1 MVRSRSA
8 ENLDETGDDVAR
20 IAGVDIG
27 GTNITAALVAD
38 DHSVGDRLKVATP
51 TDGPESVVAAIR
63 DLLGQFDDRVDAI
76 GAGMPGPVND
86 GVVST
91 PPNLVNWPERYDVGS
106 ALGEALEMPVALGND
121 VNVAVL
127 GEWVAG
133 AGQGSRHVLGVWLG
147 TGVGGGLVLDGRPYT
162 GPTGAAGEFGHMIV
176 RAGGAQCGC
185 GRRGCIEA
193 YAGRAS
199 MELFVERAV
208 ASGSFETSLYDIR
221 DDKGKDRLTSSV
233 WAKALAKGDE
243 LTTRL
248 FDDAVQAVA
257 IGVAAVVNL
266 LDVDRVV
273 VGGGLAEKLGQ
284 DLADRIRDEAAQY
297 TFLSSEGRDYVVAE
311 LEDDSGIVGAASL
324 GRAALLLG

>member
-1 MVRSRSA
+1 M
-8 ENLDETGDDVAR
+8 AR

-27 GTNITAALVAD
+27 GTNITAALVDD
-38 DHSVGDRLKVATP
+38 DHSVGERVKAATP
-51 TDGPESVVAAIR
+51 TEGPEAVVAAVT
-63 DLLGQFDDRVDAI
+63 DLLGQLDHPADAV
-76 GAGMPGPVND
+76 GAGMPGPINS

-91 PPNLVNWPERYDVGS
+91 PPNLVNWPESWDAEA
-106 ALGEALEMPVALGND
+106 ALVDAMGVPVAIGND

-133 AGQGSRHVLGVWLG
+133 AGKGSRHVLGVWMG
-147 TGVGGGLVLDGRPYT
+147 TGVGGGLVLDGRPYS
-162 GPTGAAGEFGHMIV
+162 GATGAAGEFGHMIV

-193 YAGRAS
+193 YAGRAN

-233 WAKALAKGDE
+233 WAKALEQGDE
-243 LTTRL
+243 LTTSL
-248 FDDAVQAVA
+248 FADAVEAVA
-257 IGVAAVVNL
+257 IGVASVVNL
-266 LDVDRVV
+266 IDIDRVV
-273 VGGGLAEKLGQ
+273 IGGGLAEKLGQ
-284 DLADRIRDEAAQY
+284 DLADRIRDEATPY
-297 TFLSSEGRDYVVAE
+297 VFLPSGGRDYVVAE